1 MAELNIQKNRIDETE
16 VDFQNNTVDSS
27 KLKGGYSTWQLIP
40 GGPAVKVGDTSK
52 EITGQFTTLNCANQQ
67 GEVDPYKPDKPF
79 TFEAGEELALT
90 GPDDS
95 NTVTFSGESS
105 GKSEWK
111 LSKDK

>member
-52 EITGQFTTLNCANQQ
+52 EITGQFTTLNCTNQQ
-67 GEVDPYKPDKPF
+67 GEVDPYKPDKQF
-79 TFEAGEELALT
+79 TFEA